1 VVTARGS
8 KSGETYHVPMNEE
21 LRGILRVLGS
31 RLKSPWVFGGPRGK
45 AALDATNYMN
55 RVFGPA
61 VERAEIEDF
70 RWHDLR
76 HTFASRLVMAGVDLS
91 TVREL
96 MGHKTITMTQR
107 YAHLSPAHK
116 LNAVER
122 LARRVTGTT
131 TGTGTSAEKIDV
143 KKLDVKTTEA
153 PDHAGAS
160 ERAGD
165 RGRTG
170 DVQLGKLAFYH

>member
-1 VVTARGS
+1 MSSSLRLAEKYCSVT
-8 KSGETYHVPMNEE
+8 
-21 LRGILRVLGS
+21 
-31 RLKSPWVFGGPRGK
+31 
-45 AALDATNYMN
+45 
-55 RVFGPA
+55 
-61 VERAEIEDF
+61 
-70 RWHDLR
+70 
-76 HTFASRLVMAGVDLS
+76 VDLS

-96 MGHKTITMTQR
+96 MGHKTTTMTQR

-122 LARRVTGTT
+122 LARRATGTT
-131 TGTGTSAEKIDV
+131 TGTGTSEEKIDV

-153 PDHAGAS
+153 PDPAGAS